1 MTHVM
6 NYTTAASL
14 NSNNNLMEYMIE
26 VITFDGESEIV
37 YVESNSAEE
46 AQAKAAAEVPDADY
60 TMVQG
65 SWVA

>member
-1 MTHVM
+1 MTYVSCI
-6 NYTTAASL
+6 SL
-14 NSNNNLMEYMIE
+14 DTNRRLKEYQVE

-37 YVESNSAEE
+37 YVEANSAEE

>member
-37 YVESNSAEE
+37 YVVARTSEE
-46 AQAKAAAEVPDADY
+46 AQAKAADQVPDADY

>member
-1 MTHVM
+1 M
-6 NYTTAASL
+6 NYTAAASL
-14 NSNNNLMEYMIE
+14 NSNNKLMEYMIE

-37 YVESNSAEE
+37 YVEAENAEE

>member
-6 NYTTAASL
+6 NIFDSSL
-14 NSNNNLMEYMIE
+14 NSNRKLKYFSVE

-37 YVESNSAEE
+37 YVEANSAEE
-46 AQAKAAAEVPDADY
+46 AQAKAAADVPDADY